1 MTLPFPNSGPNPRP
15 NSNLEPGPG
24 TRRALLR
31 LIAGSAACLLGWS
44 VAGRAAALSTPGS
57 GQGTAQ
63 DASGATGRDGRRS
76 DSVQGKLVNGQDG
89 TLRVATPSGEVAV
102 TSSDSSI
109 LHTLQDPRMNG
120 REVRLE
126 GRRDSASALDVAHVF
141 TVRDGR
147 VFRLRFYCH
156 VCNIP
161 ATEPG
166 PCVCCQRWTDLE
178 EIPLDQVT
186 DDMVLVP

>member
-1 MTLPFPNSGPNPRP
+1 MLVVMMLIIAMMSSNS
-15 NSNLEPGPG
+15 
-24 TRRALLR
+24 LLA
-31 LIAGSAACLLGWS
+31 AGAA
-44 VAGRAAALSTPGS
+44 VAMP
-57 GQGTAQ
+57 
-63 DASGATGRDGRRS
+63 ASDT
-76 DSVQGKLVNGQDG
+76 VQGKLEVGSDG
-89 TLRVATPSGEVAV
+89 SLRVAAAAGEVAL

-120 REVRLE
+120 REVRLK
-126 GRRDSASALDVAHVF
+126 GRLENSPGAAGLLDVAHVV
-141 TVRDGR
+141 TVHDGK

-178 EIPLDQVT
+178 EIPLSEVT

>member
-1 MTLPFPNSGPNPRP
+1 
-15 NSNLEPGPG
+15 
-24 TRRALLR
+24 
-31 LIAGSAACLLGWS
+31 
-44 VAGRAAALSTPGS
+44 
-57 GQGTAQ
+57 
-63 DASGATGRDGRRS
+63 
-76 DSVQGKLVNGQDG
+76 
-89 TLRVATPSGEVAV
+89 
-102 TSSDSSI
+102 
-109 LHTLQDPRMNG
+109 MNG

-126 GRRDSASALDVAHVF
+126 GKAGNSPSDAKSLDVAHVF
-141 TVRDGR
+141 TVHDGK

-178 EIPLDQVT
+178 EIPVSQVT

>member
-1 MTLPFPNSGPNPRP
+1 MRSPF
-15 NSNLEPGPG
+15 L
-24 TRRALLR
+24 RRALL
-31 LIAGSAACLLGWS
+31 LLAICLACFPGITASAAARPSSHSS
-44 VAGRAAALSTPGS
+44 VNPSPSQSALDTV
-57 GQGTAQ
+57 QGTLVLGPQ
-63 DASGATGRDGRRS
+63 GALH
-76 DSVQGKLVNGQDG
+76 VQS
-89 TLRVATPSGEVAV
+89 TSGEVVV
-102 TSSDSSI
+102 TSSDASI
-109 LHTLQDPRMNG
+109 LYTLQDPRMNG

-126 GRRDSASALDVAHVF
+126 GKAANAPGDARSLDVAHVF
-141 TVRDGR
+141 TVHDGK

-178 EIPLDQVT
+178 EVPVNQVT

>member
-1 MTLPFPNSGPNPRP
+1 MRTSFLQRLILYFGCMLVCAGLAAAKSPNPD
-15 NSNLEPGPG
+15 
-24 TRRALLR
+24 T
-31 LIAGSAACLLGWS
+31 I
-44 VAGRAAALSTPGS
+44 
-57 GQGTAQ
+57 
-63 DASGATGRDGRRS
+63 
-76 DSVQGKLVNGQDG
+76 QGKLVIGQQG
-89 TLRVATPSGEVAV
+89 SLHVETASGEVVV
-102 TSSDSSI
+102 TSGDASI

-120 REVRLE
+120 RVVKLE
-126 GRRDSASALDVAHVF
+126 GTTSSSSGESTLNVEHVL
-141 TVRDGR
+141 TVHDGK

-178 EIPLDQVT
+178 EIPVSEVT

>member
-1 MTLPFPNSGPNPRP
+1 VIGP
-15 NSNLEPGPG
+15 
-24 TRRALLR
+24 
-31 LIAGSAACLLGWS
+31 
-44 VAGRAAALSTPGS
+44 
-57 GQGTAQ
+57 QGT
-63 DASGATGRDGRRS
+63 
-76 DSVQGKLVNGQDG
+76 LH
-89 TLRVATPSGEVAV
+89 VATESGEVVVVASTDSAV
-102 TSSDSSI
+102 

-126 GRRDSASALDVAHVF
+126 GKAENSPAKSLDVAHVF
-141 TVRDGR
+141 TVHDGKL
-147 VFRLRFYCH
+147 FRLRFYCH

-178 EIPLDQVT
+178 EIPVDQVT

>member
-1 MTLPFPNSGPNPRP
+1 M
-15 NSNLEPGPG
+15 
-24 TRRALLR
+24 
-31 LIAGSAACLLGWS
+31 AGSAASLLGWS
-44 VAGRAAALSTPGS
+44 VAGRAAAALSMPGS

-63 DASGATGRDGRRS
+63 DATGATERDGRRP
-76 DSVQGKLVNGQDG
+76 DSVQGKLVNGPEG
-89 TLRVATPSGEVAV
+89 TLRVATPSGDAEV

-126 GRRDSASALDVAHVF
+126 GRRNPTNLLDVAHVF
-141 TVRDGR
+141 TVRDGK
-147 VFRLRFYCH
+147 VYRLRFYCH